1 MLLVVLLII
10 EPCFLLG
17 KHCRFD
23 GQDFLKRLKGKKIMF
38 IGDSTTLNQ
47 RESLVCLLH
56 AAVPDS
62 KIIEEKNSLYS
73 NTTFEVNEL
82 ARKINFHGL
91 LFFS

>member
-23 GQDFLKRLKGKKIMF
+23 GQDFLQRLKGKKIMF
-38 IGDSTTLNQ
+38 VGDSISINQ

-62 KIIEEKNSLYS
+62 KIIVESNPLYS

-82 ARKINFHGL
+82 ARTSNFH
-91 LFFS
+91 